1 VVKLKIWRVLT
12 LALLFLL
19 LAMAAPAAEVL
30 AAESM
35 SLSPNKGKV
44 GDTVTIECTRFKRT
58 PVKVYFYLSS
68 QKADVGDR
76 IGVDIQVY
84 KMVGDRVVK
93 YDRTISNARFD
104 MPVTLTDGNYDED
117 VVPGYYYVYAVY
129 ETTVESN
136 VPGTDIVA
144 VAEFIVIGIALNKSS
159 GTAGSEVKID
169 GFGFSGP
176 QNIVVKYDDAAVD
189 LISGYTQTDKSGDF
203 LGTTIIIPQS
213 TAGDHTI
220 EVEVGTDSAS
230 TTFIVKPA
238 ITVSASSGAPGD
250 SITVSG
256 SGFGDEMRASITFG
270 NTTAATATTDASGS
284 FSNTV
289 TVPDLPAGT
298 VSLEVKDAD
307 NNEAKTDFNVG
318 IATAISISPSI
329 SQTSP
334 GHVGMDVTIRGT
346 GFKPNAI
353 ITITY
358 TAVAVATT
366 ASDANGNF
374 TATFKVPKSE
384 AAPHTIFA
392 SDGTTSKALT
402 FYMEATPPA
411 ASTPLLPEADSWVA
425 AQPLFDWQDVTD
437 SSGVT
442 YALQIAVDAN
452 FTTAALVLDKKG
464 LTNSEYNPTVGEKL
478 PKSEKDSPYYWRV
491 KAIDGASNE
500 SDWSAPEAFYVGS
513 AFQLPSWAVWVL
525 VGVGGVGLFVLGYW
539 LGRRSA
545 YSVF

>member
-1 VVKLKIWRVLT
+1 MVKLKIWRVLT

-68 QKADVGDR
+68 QKADVGDK

-104 MPVTLTDGNYDED
+104 MPATLTDGNYDED

-284 FSNTV
+284 FSSTV

-329 SQTSP
+329 SQT
-334 GHVGMDVTIRGT
+334 
-346 GFKPNAI
+346 
-353 ITITY
+353 
-358 TAVAVATT
+358 
-366 ASDANGNF
+366 
-374 TATFKVPKSE
+374 
-384 AAPHTIFA
+384 
-392 SDGTTSKALT
+392 
-402 FYMEATPPA
+402 PP
-411 ASTPLLPEADSWVA
+411 VM
-425 AQPLFDWQDVTD
+425 
-437 SSGVT
+437 
-442 YALQIAVDAN
+442 
-452 FTTAALVLDKKG
+452 
-464 LTNSEYNPTVGEKL
+464 
-478 PKSEKDSPYYWRV
+478 
-491 KAIDGASNE
+491 
-500 SDWSAPEAFYVGS
+500 
-513 AFQLPSWAVWVL
+513 WAWM
-525 VGVGGVGLFVLGYW
+525 
-539 LGRRSA
+539 
-545 YSVF
+545 

>member
-1 VVKLKIWRVLT
+1 MVKLKIWRVLT

-35 SLSPNKGKV
+35 SLSPNKGNV
-44 GDTVTIECTRFKRT
+44 GDTVTIEGTRFKRT

-68 QKADVGDR
+68 QKADVGDK

-84 KMVGDRVVK
+84 KMVRERVVK
-93 YDRTISNARFD
+93 SDRTVSNAYFD
-104 MPVTLTDGNYDED
+104 VPATLTDGNYDED

-144 VAEFIVIGIALNKSS
+144 VAEFVVVGIALNNYS
-159 GTAGSEVKID
+159 GTVGSEVEIK

-176 QNIVVKYDDAAVD
+176 QNIVLEYDDAAVD
-189 LISGYTQTDKSGDF
+189 LIRGYTQTDKSGDF
-203 LGTTIIIPQS
+203 FGTTIVIPQS

-230 TTFIVKPA
+230 ATFTVKPA
-238 ITVSASSGAPGD
+238 IAVSASSGAPGD

-256 SGFGDEMRASITFG
+256 SGFGDKVSASITVG
-270 NTTAATATTDASGS
+270 DATVATATTDASGS
-284 FSNTV
+284 FSTTV

-298 VSLEVKDAD
+298 VSLKVKDAD
-307 NNEAKTDFNVG
+307 NNEAKTDFNMG
-318 IATAISISPSI
+318 IATAITASPSI

-334 GHVGMDVTIRGT
+334 GHVGMDVTISGT
-346 GFKPNAI
+346 SFKPNAI

-358 TAVAVATT
+358 AAVAVATT
-366 ASDANGNF
+366 VSDANGNF
-374 TATFKVPKSE
+374 TATFKIPKSE
-384 AAPHTIFA
+384 AGPRTILA
-392 SDGTTSKALT
+392 SDGTTSKAFT
-402 FYMEATPPA
+402 FYMEGTPPA
-411 ASTPLLPEADSWVA
+411 APAPLLPESDSWVA

-437 SSGVT
+437 PSGVT
-442 YALQIAVDAN
+442 YTLQIAVDVD
-452 FTTAALVLDKKG
+452 FTPAALVLEKKG
-464 LTNSEYNPTVGEKL
+464 LTHSEYSLTVGEKL
-478 PKSEKDSPYYWRV
+478 PESKKESPYYWRV

-500 SDWSAPEAFYVGS
+500 SDWSAPKAFYVGS
-513 AFQLPSWAVWVL
+513 AFPLPSWAVWVL
-525 VGVGGVGLFVLGYW
+525 VGVGGAGLFVLAYW
-539 LGRRSA
+539 LGRRAA
-545 YSVF
+545 YSAS